1 MMRIAPRFKLEDDFQ
16 SSAADCPADQL
27 EAVAIS
33 FVAPDLVVFKEA
45 LHSFLKCDPM
55 LVKLVAFKIVFKLL
69 RREPIPIDQLSFY
82 PYGHEGM
89 CWDARIVAG
98 AFGPISRNDLSF
110 IIVLVSMR
118 FTMRTHVLV
127 TALAAGLL
135 STVGCD
141 IDDLDIGGSERYTQ
155 DFHYSY
161 PLQAGGRLTVENAN
175 GSIEISGWDQNTID
189 ISGTKYARTAELR
202 DLLKIEIDHTAD
214 SCAHPDAC
222 GLRTPWQHGREI
234 YHQGSAAHA
243 TGTYRQLER
252 CDPCA
257 GCRRCGAAEDLQWR
271 GACGKPSRQPGC
283 GDFQRQHR
291 GAESGCGASLH
302 TTNGRVRAEEVRG
315 SLEADTSNGG
325 INVQLV
331 KPAAGRPVKLETSN
345 GAIELTM
352 QAVDQNDI
360 RATTSNGGITL
371 HLPSGLGANLTAH
384 ASNSSIETEFEVATQ
399 GTLDKH
405 HLAGK
410 IGAGGPEI
418 DLNTSNGSIR
428 LMKM

>member
-1 MMRIAPRFKLEDDFQ
+1 
-16 SSAADCPADQL
+16 
-27 EAVAIS
+27 
-33 FVAPDLVVFKEA
+33 
-45 LHSFLKCDPM
+45 
-55 LVKLVAFKIVFKLL
+55 
-69 RREPIPIDQLSFY
+69 
-82 PYGHEGM
+82 
-89 CWDARIVAG
+89 
-98 AFGPISRNDLSF
+98 
-110 IIVLVSMR
+110 
-118 FTMRTHVLV
+118 MRTHVLV

-214 SCAHPDAC
+214 SVHI
-222 GLRTPWQHGREI
+222 RTVRPSERRGNMGAKYIIKVPRR
-234 YHQGSAAHA
+234 
-243 TGTYRQLER
+243 TQLER
-252 CDPCA
+252 IASSNGAIHALDVE
-257 GCRRCGAAEDLQWR
+257 GAARLKTSNGGVRAENLR
-271 GACGKPSRQPGC
+271 GSLDVETSNGNIEVQNLDG
-283 GDFQRQHR
+283 
-291 GAESGCGASLH
+291 GASLH